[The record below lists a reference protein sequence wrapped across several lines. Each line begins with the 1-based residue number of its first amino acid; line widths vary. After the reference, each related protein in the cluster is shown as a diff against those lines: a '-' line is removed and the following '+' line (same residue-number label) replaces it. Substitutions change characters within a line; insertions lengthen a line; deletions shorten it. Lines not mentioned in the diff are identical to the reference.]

1 MNLAKVQKTLKNFN
15 HIVQLKDGFISGDGA
30 TESIRGAG
38 YISN

>member
-1 MNLAKVQKTLKNFN
+1 MNLAKVQRVDNFKNQ
-15 HIVQLKDGFISGDGA
+15 VQLKDGFISGDGA